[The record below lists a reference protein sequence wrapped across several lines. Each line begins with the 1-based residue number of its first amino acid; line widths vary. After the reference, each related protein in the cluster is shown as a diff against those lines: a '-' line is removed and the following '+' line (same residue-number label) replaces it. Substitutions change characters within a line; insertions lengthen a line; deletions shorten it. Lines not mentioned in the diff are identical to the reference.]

1 MRQEQPTS
9 DFNRSD
15 WAILAG
21 LFVLLGFVM
30 ALTIHLGYL
39 TELFKLRKR
48 SSKRCKLTSST
59 LLGIFID
66 KLFFSDMGRW
76 QLF

>member
-30 ALTIHLGYL
+30 ALAIHLGYL
-39 TELFKLRKR
+39 TELFQAAQAAVQKVQTHVVTARNP
-48 SSKRCKLTSST
+48 
-59 LLGIFID
+59 
-66 KLFFSDMGRW
+66 
-76 QLF
+76 

>member
-1 MRQEQPTS
+1 MRQEQPTR

-30 ALTIHLGYL
+30 ALAIHLGYL
-39 TELFKLRKR
+39 TELFQAAQAVIQKVQAHVAAVRNP
-48 SSKRCKLTSST
+48 
-59 LLGIFID
+59 
-66 KLFFSDMGRW
+66 
-76 QLF
+76 

>member
-21 LFVLLGFVM
+21 LLVQAHVVT
-30 ALTIHLGYL
+30 A
-39 TELFKLRKR
+39 KNP
-48 SSKRCKLTSST
+48 
-59 LLGIFID
+59 
-66 KLFFSDMGRW
+66 
-76 QLF
+76 

>member
-1 MRQEQPTS
+1 MRQGQPTR

-30 ALTIHLGYL
+30 GLAIHLGYL
-39 TELFKLRKR
+39 TELFQAAQVVVQKVQAHVV
-48 SSKRCKLTSST
+48 TA
-59 LLGIFID
+59 GNP
-66 KLFFSDMGRW
+66 
-76 QLF
+76 

>member
-21 LFVLLGFVM
+21 LFFLLGVVM
-30 ALTIHLGYL
+30 ALAMHLGYL
-39 TELFKLRKR
+39 TELFQAAQAVVQKVQAHVVAAKNP
-48 SSKRCKLTSST
+48 
-59 LLGIFID
+59 
-66 KLFFSDMGRW
+66 
-76 QLF
+76 

>member
-21 LFVLLGFVM
+21 LFFLLGVVM
-30 ALTIHLGYL
+30 ALATHLGYL
-39 TELFKLRKR
+39 TELFQAAQAVVQKVQAHVVAAK
-48 SSKRCKLTSST
+48 
-59 LLGIFID
+59 IP
-66 KLFFSDMGRW
+66 
-76 QLF
+76 